1 MISADPPD
9 SVPVLGVGE
18 GHNESS
24 TEKSSQ
30 EKDSRNLVKAAPKAS
45 YAEATQEK
53 KVMRKYNLD
62 ITDSEDQLIVEV
74 PDEVVVDA
82 EPLWEDFLIGKFLDT
97 ALYIPRIHVV
107 VNKI

>member
-9 SVPVLGVGE
+9 PVPVLGVGE

-74 PDEVVVDA
+74 PDEVVVNA